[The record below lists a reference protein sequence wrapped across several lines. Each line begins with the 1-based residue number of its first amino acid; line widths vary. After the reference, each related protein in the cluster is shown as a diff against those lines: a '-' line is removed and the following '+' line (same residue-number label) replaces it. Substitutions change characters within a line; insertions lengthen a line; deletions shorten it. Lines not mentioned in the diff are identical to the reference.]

1 MQNSKIIFVL
11 KEIELYL
18 VVDDFS
24 DALRDVLDL
33 VGGQSPEVDSSG
45 RGQHVDVMLSHQTF
59 SLTQKLN
66 FKSQLLPFGRIG
78 EFK

>member
-1 MQNSKIIFVL
+1 MINSLHPKQQNHFL
-11 KEIELYL
+11 FQIEFYL
-18 VVDDFS
+18 IVDDFS

-59 SLTQKLN
+59 ALKQKLN
-66 FKSQLLPFGRIG
+66 FKI
-78 EFK
+78 